1 MYEEQPQYRV
11 RVAIS
16 QAVFVCLH
24 FDFPGRFVLRR
35 RAPRLR
41 SLSAASGPA
50 VQCSSWVAVWAPA
63 GPTQP
68 HHFAAWR
75 LGFWREKKMAQLIC
89 YALKNVNI
97 QTFDFKKEEKT
108 RQNVER

>member
-1 MYEEQPQYRV
+1 MYRRKSRRRNRV

-35 RAPRLR
+35 RAPRLGC
-41 SLSAASGPA
+41 LSQWSRAGGVQYSGVAELAAPR
-50 VQCSSWVAVWAPA
+50 APA
-63 GPTQP
+63 GPSQP

-75 LGFWREKKMAQLIC
+75 LGF
-89 YALKNVNI
+89 
-97 QTFDFKKEEKT
+97 
-108 RQNVER
+108 

>member
-1 MYEEQPQYRV
+1 M
-11 RVAIS
+11 AIS

-35 RAPRLR
+35 PAPRLR
-41 SLSAASGPA
+41 YSLGWLSEWSSALHQLSSGVSAGRAEPTA
-50 VQCSSWVAVWAPA
+50 PFCSLAP
-63 GPTQP
+63 GILT
-68 HHFAAWR
+68 R
-75 LGFWREKKMAQLIC
+75 KKMAQLI

>member
-41 SLSAASGPA
+41 CLSQWSAG

-63 GPTQP
+63 GPSQP

-75 LGFWREKKMAQLIC
+75 LGFWREKKMAQLI